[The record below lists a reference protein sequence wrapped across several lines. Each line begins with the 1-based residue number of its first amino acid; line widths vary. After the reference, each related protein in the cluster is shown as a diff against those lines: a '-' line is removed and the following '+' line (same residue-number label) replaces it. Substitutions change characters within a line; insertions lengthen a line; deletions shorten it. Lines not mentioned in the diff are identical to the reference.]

1 MENTRQ
7 TLLGILRKRK
17 QATVDQ
23 LTRELGLAPATVRRH
38 LDILMR
44 DNYVTAAQKRRDI
57 GRPHYVFSLTDQGD
71 DLFPRNYIRLT
82 NRIIAELVSLG
93 PEETKGKGGVDIA
106 GVIFEKMAEHVAQ
119 TYAGRISGTT
129 LKERAQEVISLLA
142 NEGMFFELRKAKE
155 GYLLLGQGC
164 PCPRIAD
171 THSEVCVH
179 DQRLLARLLD
189 AEVQPAG
196 VSQGE
201 DERSCCAYL
210 VKEKASPS

>member
-17 QATVDQ
+17 QATVDD

-44 DNYVTAAQKRRDI
+44 DNYVSAVAKRRDI
-57 GRPHYVFSLTDQGD
+57 GRPHYVFSLTDHGE
-71 DLFPRNYIRLT
+71 DLFPRSYVQLA
-82 NRIIAELVSLG
+82 NRIIDELVSLN
-93 PEETKGKGGVDIA
+93 PEETKGKGGVALADI
-106 GVIFEKMAEHVAQ
+106 IFGRMAEHVAQ
-119 TYAGRISGTT
+119 TYASRVSGKT
-129 LKERAQEVISLLA
+129 LKERASEVVSLLA
-142 NEGMFFELRKAKE
+142 NEGMFFELRKAKG

-171 THSEVCVH
+171 AHSQVCAH

-189 AEVQPAG
+189 ADVQPTG
-196 VSQGE
+196 ISEE
-201 DERSCCAYL
+201 DVRSRCAYL
-210 VKEKASPS
+210 VKEKTSAGS

>member
-1 MENTRQ
+1 MESTRQ

-82 NRIIAELVSLG
+82 NRIIEELVSLG
-93 PEETKGKGGVDIA
+93 PEETKGKGGVDLA

-129 LKERAQEVISLLA
+129 LKERAQEVVSLLA

-196 VSQGE
+196 VSQRE

>member
-1 MENTRQ
+1 MESTRQ

-93 PEETKGKGGVDIA
+93 PEETKGKAGVDIA
-106 GVIFEKMAEHVAQ
+106 SVIFEKMAEHVAQ

>member
-7 TLLGILRKRK
+7 TLLGILRKHK
-17 QATVDQ
+17 QATVDE

-44 DNYVTAAQKRRDI
+44 DNYVTAVQKRRDI
-57 GRPHYVFSLTDQGD
+57 GRPHYVFSLTDQGE

-82 NRIIAELVSLG
+82 NRIIDELVSLD
-93 PEETKGKGGVDIA
+93 PAETKGKAGVDLA
-106 GVIFEKMAEHVAQ
+106 GIIFEKMAEHVAQ
-119 TYAGRISGTT
+119 TYAGRVSGTT
-129 LKERAQEVISLLA
+129 LKERAQEVVSLLA
-142 NEGMFFELRKAKE
+142 NEGMFFELRKVKD

-171 THSEVCVH
+171 EHSEVCVH
-179 DQRLLARLLD
+179 DQRLLARLLRAD
-189 AEVQPAG
+189 VQPAG
-196 VSQGE
+196 VSQKG

>member
-17 QATVDQ
+17 QATVDE
-23 LTRELGLAPATVRRH
+23 LTHELGLAPATVRRH

-44 DNYVTAAQKRRDI
+44 DNYVTAVQKRRDI

-82 NRIIAELVSLG
+82 NRIIDELVSLG
-93 PEETKGKGGVDIA
+93 PEETKGKAGADLA
-106 GVIFEKMAEHVAQ
+106 GVVFEKMAEHVAQ

-129 LKERAQEVISLLA
+129 LKERAQEAISLLA
-142 NEGMFFELRKAKE
+142 NEGMFFELRKAKD

-171 THSEVCVH
+171 AHNEMCVH

-189 AEVQPAG
+189 ADVQPAG

>member
-1 MENTRQ
+1 MESTRQ

-93 PEETKGKGGVDIA
+93 PEETKGKAGVDIA
-106 GVIFEKMAEHVAQ
+106 SVIFEKMAGHVAQ

-196 VSQGE
+196 VSQRE

>member
-1 MENTRQ
+1 MESTRQ

-44 DNYVTAAQKRRDI
+44 DNYVTAVQKRRDI

-82 NRIIAELVSLG
+82 NRIIEELVSLG
-93 PEETKGKGGVDIA
+93 PEETKGKGGVDLA

-129 LKERAQEVISLLA
+129 LKERAQEVVSLLA

>member
-17 QATVDQ
+17 QATVDE

-93 PEETKGKGGVDIA
+93 PEETKGKGGVDLA

-142 NEGMFFELRKAKE
+142 SEGMFFELRKAKE

-196 VSQGE
+196 VSQGK